1 MNCTNCGAAMELTES
16 RRFLICR
23 YCGTFNFPDPVDADG
38 VRVVGHL
45 PDAPA
50 CPVCD
55 TTLAAA
61 VMDEKPVHFCARC
74 RGILLPRTSFASIV
88 QKRRAWAT
96 EPPVEPRPLAR
107 KDLERRL
114 PCPNCRRHFDTY
126 PHYGPGNVVIDNC
139 AGCDVIWL
147 DFGEIRSIVEAPG
160 RDRGGRQVVPVDEDL
175 ARRVYAE
182 DDDDSPRRQKD
193 LLGALFDLLL
203 K

>member
-38 VRVVGHL
+38 VRIVGHL

-61 VMDEKPVHFCARC
+61 VMDDKPVHFCARC
-74 RGILLPRTSFASIV
+74 RGVLLPRTSFASIV
-88 QKRRAWAT
+88 GKRRAWAT
-96 EPPVEPRPLAR
+96 NPPVEPRPLDRTALAR
-107 KDLERRL
+107 GL
-114 PCPNCRRHFDTY
+114 NCSSCGGRFDTY

-139 AGCDVIWL
+139 TRCDLIWL
-147 DFGEIRSIVEAPG
+147 DFGEIRSIVDAPG
-160 RDRGGRQVVPVDEDL
+160 RDRGGRQVQPVDDEYV
-175 ARRVYAE
+175 RRIYAAE
-182 DDDDSPRRQKD
+182 TQDEPRQKD
-193 LLGALFDLLL
+193 ILAALVDLLL

>member
-1 MNCTNCGAAMELTES
+1 MNCTNCGAALTLTES

-38 VRVVGHL
+38 IQIVGQL

-55 TTLAAA
+55 ARLATAT
-61 VMDEKPVHFCARC
+61 MDDRPVHFCARC
-74 RGILLPRTSFASIV
+74 RGVLLPRTSFAAIV

-96 EPPVEPRPLAR
+96 EPPVEPRPLHR
-107 KDLERRL
+107 KDLERKL
-114 PCPNCRRHFDTY
+114 PCPTCGTHFDTY

-139 AGCDVIWL
+139 ARCDLIWL
-147 DFGEIRSIVEAPG
+147 DFGEIRAIVDAPG
-160 RDRGGRQVVPVDEDL
+160 KDRGGRQVQPVDEDYVRKIYAAEPQKSP
-175 ARRVYAE
+175 ARTT
-182 DDDDSPRRQKD
+182 S
-193 LLGALFDLLL
+193 LGLCSTSCL